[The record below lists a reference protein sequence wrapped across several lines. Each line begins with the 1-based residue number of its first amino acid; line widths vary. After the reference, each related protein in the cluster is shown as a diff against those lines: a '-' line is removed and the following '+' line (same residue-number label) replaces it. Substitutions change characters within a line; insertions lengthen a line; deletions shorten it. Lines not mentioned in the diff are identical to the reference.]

1 MFFRQFYLQGLG
13 HASYLV
19 GSEETGEA
27 LLFDPQ
33 RDVSGYF
40 AEARMQG
47 LRVRH
52 ALDSH
57 GHNDYLSGLTEVG
70 ERGEVEVL
78 ASSVAD
84 VGFDHRPV
92 RDGERFDLG
101 ACCSN
106 DHCGRVPEAISVEAG
121 SESEFAGRPH
131 RADRIGRIA
140 E

>member
-1 MFFRQFYLQGLG
+1 MFFRQFYQQGLG

-40 AEARMQG
+40 AEARVQG

-70 ERGEVEVL
+70 ERGDVEIL

-84 VGFDHRPV
+84 VGFDHRRCV
-92 RDGERFDLG
+92 MVS
-101 ACCSN
+101 ASTW
-106 DHCGRVPEAISVEAG
+106 A
-121 SESEFAGRPH
+121 AGR
-131 RADRIGRIA
+131 RSGRSSRCPPTR
-140 E
+140 